1 MLSIRGWRRRRTRP
15 MRTGIMA
22 DRNRTID
29 VWRSRYGALASV
41 RTMSLPG
48 GAPDAP
54 YRDRGHQQRDQHVV
68 AGQRQAEEAP
78 LHFVAAD
85 HLHGV
90 EALQQVA
97 GAAEISDRAGAIGR
111 PLPKM
116 PFDPGVI
123 RAEPGIAERGEAENG
138 EASHQHGPRGIP
150 GGGERHQRT

>member
-54 YRDRGHQQRDQHVV
+54 YRDRGHQQRDQRVV

-78 LHFVAAD
+78 LHVVAAD

-111 PLPKM
+111 ALPEF
-116 PFDPGVI
+116 PFDAGMI
-123 RAEPGIAERGEAENG
+123 GAEPGVAERGQRQDRKAG
-138 EASHQHGPRGIP
+138 QQHGPRS
-150 GGGERHQRT
+150 